1 MNYNIRIIKNNELK
15 YLSNFLYEAIFIPE
29 GFAPP
34 PKSIINSPEL
44 QILKTLEKAF
54 MIIVWLQKQMEKS
67 LVPSG

>member
-29 GFAPP
+29 GFSPP

-44 QILKTLEKAF
+44 QIYIKAIPHNCKTEKN
-54 MIIVWLQKQMEKS
+54 V
-67 LVPSG
+67 V